1 MYFRKFVACLALG
14 AALTM
19 SSSAAF
25 AADTLKTIKD
35 RGTIVVAI
43 DFTHPPYGM
52 LNTKA
57 EQTGTDFDIAKLIA
71 SDLGVK
77 LQVLP
82 VNGPNRI
89 PFLLTDKADIVIA
102 SFSITD
108 DRKKVIAFTRPYA
121 TEPILILAPGKDSI
135 KSPSDLAG
143 KSVAVARGNTADLDL
158 TNVIKEK
165 DVKDVQI
172 VRYLDEATARTA
184 VSSGQQNIFAA
195 SLADAIAVKQASPNE
210 HFEFQFRMSEDPLG
224 IGVRQDDT
232 ELLTWLNDWVGKNL
246 KNGKLN
252 DIYLK
257 YFGVPISKTVMN

>member
-1 MYFRKFVACLALG
+1 MNVRKLTACVLLG
-14 AALTM
+14 ASFVMNA
-19 SSSAAF
+19 SAAF
-25 AADTLKTIKD
+25 AADTLRTIKD

-77 LQVLP
+77 LQVLS

-89 PFLLTDKADIVIA
+89 PFLLTNKADIVIA

-108 DRKKVIAFTRPYA
+108 DRKKVISFTRPYA

-135 KSPSDLAG
+135 KTPADLAG

-158 TNVIKEK
+158 INVIKEK

-184 VSSGQQNIFAA
+184 VSSGQQSIFAA
-195 SLADAIAVKQASPNE
+195 SLADAIAVRQASPNQ
-210 HFEFQFRMSEDPLG
+210 HFELQFRMSEDPLG
-224 IGVRQDDT
+224 IGLRQDDP
-232 ELLTWLNDWVGKNL
+232 ELLAWLNDWVGKNL

-257 YFGVPISKTVMN
+257 YFGVPLSKTVMN